1 MAIESVA
8 LPKLSL
14 DTAPEGPFY
23 IPATGPASR
32 PRRTLKDGDT
42 FIVVDSHG
50 DIGASPGGT
59 DGLFHGDTRF
69 LSRLELLLN
78 GVQPLLLGSNVR
90 DDNSQLTVD
99 LTNPDIYFDQRLVL
113 PKDTLHVVRTI
124 FLWGDT
130 AYQRLAIR
138 NYGDHVVDLQLT
150 ILFDSDFADLFEVR
164 GLHRSKHGLIGHASG
179 AATGV
184 LIYDGLDGKRRQSAL
199 NFDPQPA
206 ELTQTSA
213 SYAIQLSPKAAKAVF
228 LTVGC
233 GIPAPPKPVPF
244 LRGLRAAHRAL
255 RRASQNASTVVSSKE
270 IFNEIVCSSMADLCM
285 LMTQTPQGRYPYAG
299 IPWYSTTFG
308 RDGLITALQTLWLD
322 PRIAEGVLRRLAAFQ
337 ATTYEDASDAQP
349 GKILHE
355 MREGEMAALGEVPF
369 GLYYG
374 SVDATPLFVMLAGL
388 FAERTGDDAII
399 VELWPAIEAAL
410 SWIDGPGDLDG
421 DGFLEYY
428 RATERGLAN
437 QGWKD
442 SEDAI
447 FHSDGRLAKGPI
459 AVAEVQGYVYCA
471 KQVLAR
477 CAERLGWTERAR
489 LLKAEADQL
498 AERFDTSFWCP
509 ELGTYALA
517 LDGDKEPCRVRSS
530 NAGQVLFTGIARFD
544 RAVEVADG
552 LLRPEFFSGWGIRT
566 IANSEARYN
575 PMSYHNGSIWPHDNA
590 LIALGLAR
598 YDLKRSLERMFA
610 GLFDAATYFEM
621 RRLPELFCG
630 FQRSRGRGPT
640 HYPVACSPQAWASA
654 TPFTLIE
661 ASLGLQFDP
670 AANEIRLRNPRL
682 PPFLDELVLRNLML
696 KQSSVDLKVRRHA
709 NEVSVEILERRG
721 QIQVSAVLGRTA
733 DAAERSHKN
742 G

>member
-23 IPATGPASR
+23 IPAPGPASR

-164 GLHRSKHGLIGHASG
+164 GLHRSKHGLIGHAYG

-213 SYAIQLSPKAAKAVF
+213 SYAIQLSPEAAKAVF

-285 LMTQTPQGRYPYAG
+285 LLTQTPQGRYPYAG

-322 PRIAEGVLRRLAAFQ
+322 PRIAEGGLRRLAAFQ

-437 QGWKD
+437 QAWKD
-442 SEDAI
+442 SEHAI

-498 AERFDTSFWCP
+498 AERFDTSFCCP

-530 NAGQVLFTGIARFD
+530 NAGQVLFTGIAKLD
-544 RAVEVADG
+544 RAIEVADG
-552 LLRPEFFSGWGIRT
+552 LLRPQFFSGWGIRT
-566 IANSEARYN
+566 IANTEARYN

-598 YDLKRSLERMFA
+598 YGLKRPVAQITR
-610 GLFDAATYFEM
+610 GLFEAATYM
-621 RRLPELFCG
+621 DLRRLPELFCG
-630 FQRSRGRGPT
+630 FQRERRRGPT
-640 HYPVACSPQAWASA
+640 LYPVACAPQAWASA
-654 TPFTLIE
+654 TVFSLIE
-661 ASLGLQFDP
+661 ALLGLEFRP
-670 AANEIRLRNPRL
+670 ATHEIFLRNPRL
-682 PPFLDELVLRNLML
+682 PSFLDEVILRNL
-696 KQSSVDLKVRRHA
+696 QVGGSAADLKVSRHGE
-709 NEVSVEILERRG
+709 EVSL
-721 QIQVSAVLGRTA
+721 AVLRTRGPIQA
-733 DAAERSHKN
+733 S
-742 G
+742 